1 MKLFFLLTIQ
11 NVLLFCNM
19 YKILNHYKLLTICK
33 VKWICVSVRKN
44 VKVSKLYLV
53 SVKKMS
59 IATKDGIYAG
69 L

>member
-1 MKLFFLLTIQ
+1 MPH
-11 NVLLFCNM
+11 
-19 YKILNHYKLLTICK
+19 HYKFITICK

-44 VKVSKLYLV
+44 VKVLKLYLV

-59 IATKDGIYAG
+59 IAAKDSIYAG

>member
-1 MKLFFLLTIQ
+1 M
-11 NVLLFCNM
+11 
-19 YKILNHYKLLTICK
+19 LNDYKLITIFK